1 MTLFSTSAAIAR
13 LFPAMTV
20 KAAKAEARAL
30 GYTIR
35 RDPDT
40 DSGYLVHP
48 VGHGDSA
55 MYAEDA
61 AESLFLALVMA
72 EDAKANRLSL
82 AGRPTLRAVAAVLTA
97 RAVAAFNLKPGA
109 IAATIEDNAATFD
122 GGRRAYPAAPAG
134 RLPLAEI
141 AAAWACAAEAAAED
155 AAAIAQD
162 GVTVEE
168 AGPDWADSGL
178 GRIYAQRGAGAF
190 AFGATPRAAV
200 AALARKED
208 AAAVEEAAESIFG
221 DSIPVETV
229 TEEPACPHCGAASR
243 YMGGHYAPC
252 GCRVPRSL
260 SAAAV
265 PVVFLDDSLP
275 GCVMLYTESG
285 AWVGPGL
292 GDFASAQAAR
302 DWAAGRG
309 YRVAPLMSP
318 EEATATRAAAMRASL
333 PALRAS
339 HASLDRRAA
348 SFGGLKAATL
358 RARLRIVRDVARL
371 KAGAIPGELAAA
383 FALQVKPA
391 PRPAMGRALA
401 AVESLA

>member
-1 MTLFSTSAAIAR
+1 MTTTTTRPLTFTA
-13 LFPAMTV
+13 T
-20 KAAKAEARAL
+20 KAACREL
-30 GYTIR
+30 GYTLR
-35 RDPDT
+35 KEAPGE
-40 DSGYLVHP
+40 SGLVLYR
-48 VGHGDSA
+48 VGTGA
-55 MYAEDA
+55 DA
-61 AESLFLALVMA
+61 AHAYFTDCPVDALATCRAMA
-72 EDAKANRLSL
+72 DDDAQ
-82 AGRPTLRAVAAVLTA
+82 GRVTLTG
-97 RAVAAFNLKPGA
+97 KP
-109 IAATIEDNAATFD
+109 AT
-122 GGRRAYPAAPAG
+122 
-134 RLPLAEI
+134 
-141 AAAWACAAEAAAED
+141 AAA
-155 AAAIAQD
+155 
-162 GVTVEE
+162 
-168 AGPDWADSGL
+168 L
-178 GRIYAQRGAGAF
+178 
-190 AFGATPRAAV
+190 AAV
-200 AALARKED
+200 AAED
-208 AAAVEEAAESIFG
+208 NRAAAQEEAREYDHAPANAAAKARVYLTAAKEGLELAAHAPGAYDATAAHYDATRAAALFLKARAYTNGHGRRARLTESAQAAQAVANLHAENMAAAYRAEAMTTAEDKRAAALAAAG
-221 DSIPVETV
+221 
-229 TEEPACPHCGAASR
+229 PA
-243 YMGGHYAPC
+243 
-252 GCRVPRSL
+252 SL

-265 PVVFLDDSLP
+265 PVVYLDDSLP
-275 GCVMLYTESG
+275 GCVMLLNESG

-302 DWAAGRG
+302 DWATGRG